1 MASMAASSRSNPPG
15 AARTSRDRARKEKMW
30 RSVLAVI
37 VELAS
42 SVWGIFAAMG
52 ERQSMGFVRVA

>member
-1 MASMAASSRSNPPG
+1 
-15 AARTSRDRARKEKMW
+15 MW

-42 SVWGIFAAMG
+42 SVWSIFAAMG
-52 ERQSMGFVRVA
+52 ERQSMGLVSVA